1 MTHDLSL
8 HHRRRPPTR
17 EELAGIPWLALLQP
31 EERER
36 AVAAL
41 SVALSVIVNAVL
53 ELISISAESVSVYV
67 EPLSPV
73 RVNFDASISAPP
85 PLACRFVAVTASVPA
100 AAS

>member
-41 SVALSVIVNAVL
+41 LVGDALSGD
-53 ELISISAESVSVYV
+53 YV
-67 EPLSPV
+67 CRVGRPYNPANPSPLLSPW
-73 RVNFDASISAPP
+73 RQPWHERFRAPIDEP
-85 PLACRFVAVTASVPA
+85 R
-100 AAS
+100 